1 MARKSKRGISTIIGG
16 VFIVAIIILGVT
28 VIIRGLEL
36 QSDLGQTI
44 VEQSGLND
52 EKGKEDLKLWDVK
65 IENEKF
71 NMTLVNTGSLPV
83 HMVRLW
89 VTNTTDTNGW
99 HQYYELDEI
108 INPNEST
115 YLGDTLPLVA
125 LNSSSYK
132 IKIVTERGNS
142 NIFQL
147 LSPKDNAIEMSLIG
161 TPRSLPTNQNLTL
174 LFGVKNNFTEGSMV
188 QIIEPIVSWTIT
200 EAPIGEETATVT
212 LVEGPTPVTEESLIL
227 GETVFFEYLYTL
239 TGDVDD
245 LVTFN
250 ATITDAKIGNFV
262 TETVYLTLDNFAL
275 ESGSSVEAGIL
286 ASQPGTIDP
295 DTLFYHRGSVLD
307 GYEIDHVIPITTSGV
322 EHELNSTSTTVKFYT
337 KNMTSDARFGDS
349 GLPSYRFDHRWDYY
363 TEPSG
368 DSASV
373 TILVEEVSLDGQ
385 TVIDTLDSYTT
396 TWNGQGS
403 CDEENF
409 SDQSYSSNR
418 NINAQN
424 RLRITLTY
432 NSGPANSVTLCFDS
446 TNDDSR
452 MRFRDDEGSEDVN
465 TPFPSYPVTYSG
477 GDIILQVTHLG
488 PKGAWFALSTRVVFN
503 DTASDTSYAGFLYE
517 YSETDDSCPNNC
529 DVDRNSDTRFVQVG
543 ESIKFIFREPNS
555 RPLFQGGDGTPI
567 TSGSYRVFVHMR
579 GYDENGQ
586 LYLQIADY
594 GTLSY

>member
-1 MARKSKRGISTIIGG
+1 MIINNSKNKKKKGISTIIGG
-16 VFIVAIIILGVT
+16 VFIVAIIILGMT

-52 EKGKEDLKLWDVK
+52 EKGIEDLELRDVK

-71 NMTLVNTGSLPV
+71 NMTILNTGTLPV

-115 YLGDTLPLVA
+115 YLGDALPLVA

-142 NIFQL
+142 NIFHL
-147 LSPKDNAIEMSLIG
+147 LSPKDNAIKMSLIG

-174 LFGVKNNFTEGSMV
+174 LFGVKNNLTDGSMV
-188 QIIEPIVSWTIT
+188 QTIEPIVSWTIT

-212 LVEGPTPVTEESLIL
+212 LVEGPIPVTEESLIL

-245 LVTFN
+245 WVTFN

-275 ESGSSVEAGIL
+275 QSESSVSASSL
-286 ASQPGTIDP
+286 ASQPGTIEP
-295 DTLFYHRGSVLD
+295 NTLFAHRGSVLD
-307 GYEIDHVIPITTSGV
+307 GYEIDHVIPIATSGV

-349 GLPSYRFDHRWDYY
+349 GEDPYRFDHRWDYY

-368 DSASV
+368 NSASV

-396 TWNGQGS
+396 TWSGQGS
-403 CDEENF
+403 CTERNF

-446 TNDDSR
+446 TDDDSR
-452 MRFRDDEGSEDVN
+452 MRFRDDEG
-465 TPFPSYPVTYSG
+465 
-477 GDIILQVTHLG
+477 
-488 PKGAWFALSTRVVFN
+488 
-503 DTASDTSYAGFLYE
+503 
-517 YSETDDSCPNNC
+517 
-529 DVDRNSDTRFVQVG
+529 
-543 ESIKFIFREPNS
+543 
-555 RPLFQGGDGTPI
+555 
-567 TSGSYRVFVHMR
+567 R
-579 GYDENGQ
+579 GR
-586 LYLQIADY
+586 
-594 GTLSY
+594 